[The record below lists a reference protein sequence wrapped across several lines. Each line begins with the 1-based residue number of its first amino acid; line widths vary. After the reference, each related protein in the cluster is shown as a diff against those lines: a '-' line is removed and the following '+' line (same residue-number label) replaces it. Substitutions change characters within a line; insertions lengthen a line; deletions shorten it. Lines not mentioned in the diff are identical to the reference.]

1 MQLLG
6 CKSSGKRILHQSF
19 LDKPVFIPGFCWE
32 GWLDPLVTSLFF
44 PIKGCPATSWESKND
59 NLHYNST
66 TCNTSVWLL
75 FVFVAEISAPQLQEV
90 RISFRAD
97 IEPCRSFML
106 QWSGDFEALNS
117 SLSFPTSS
125 STVRSSES
133 LSFRQKCFM
142 ISSIHGYSEPLL
154 LQLVN

>member
-32 GWLDPLVTSLFF
+32 GWLDPLFTSLFF
-44 PIKGCPATSWESKND
+44 PTKGCPATSWESESKNY
-59 NLHYNST
+59 NLRYNSA

-97 IEPCRSFML
+97 TEPCRSFML
-106 QWSGDFEALNS
+106 QYSGDLEALNS
-117 SLSFPTSS
+117 SLSFPPPPVQLGAVSHFHFDKNVLWYHRYMVTQ
-125 STVRSSES
+125 S
-133 LSFRQKCFM
+133 LSFY
-142 ISSIHGYSEPLL
+142 G
-154 LQLVN
+154 